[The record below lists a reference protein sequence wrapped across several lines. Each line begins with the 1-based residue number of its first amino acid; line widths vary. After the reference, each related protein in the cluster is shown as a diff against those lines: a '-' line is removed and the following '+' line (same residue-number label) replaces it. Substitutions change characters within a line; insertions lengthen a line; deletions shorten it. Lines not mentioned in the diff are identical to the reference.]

1 MGLTMRHWCTLMIP
15 MHPARTALLAIVL
28 WCAAG
33 RAAPGAPADAAGV
46 VPALDAGTT
55 LLVVSP
61 HPDDET
67 LCCAGVIRR
76 VLAAGGRVSIVWI
89 TSGDGEFSAAVF
101 QPDLL
106 FSRQKMREFGLARM
120 QEARRAAG
128 ILGVPPAGQ
137 LFLGYPDGSLTRLL
151 GADPATVHAGRFTAA
166 EAVPY
171 PQALF
176 PGHPF
181 TGASL
186 RADFAQVLERVHP
199 TLILAPSL
207 LDSHPDHSATGLL
220 AMAWNA
226 QSAHP
231 VTMRFWIVH
240 GGEGWPSPRDLS
252 MGTPLPQAPLGA
264 GLGARA
270 FALEPEEEDC
280 KLAAVRAYASQMR
293 LMAPFLLAF
302 VRSTELYSVRA
313 TVP

>member
-1 MGLTMRHWCTLMIP
+1 MRHSCTLMSSTN
-15 MHPARTALLAIVL
+15 PARTALLAIVL

-33 RAAPGAPADAAGV
+33 RAALAAPSAGLGA
-46 VPALDAGTT
+46 VPAVDGGTT

-61 HPDDET
+61 HPDDEA
-67 LCCAGVIRR
+67 LCCAGLIQR

-89 TSGDGEFSAAVF
+89 TSGDGEFSAALF
-101 QPDLL
+101 EPGLI

-120 QEARRAAG
+120 QEARTAAG

-137 LFLGYPDGSLTRLL
+137 LFLGYPDGSLTQLL
-151 GADPATVHAGRFTAA
+151 GGDQAAVHAGRFTAA
-166 EAVPY
+166 AAVPY

-186 RADFAQVLERVHP
+186 RADLAQVLDEVHP
-199 TLILAPSL
+199 TLVLAPSP
-207 LDSHPDHSATGLL
+207 LDSHPDHSATALL
-220 AMAWNA
+220 ATAANEH
-226 QSAHP
+226 SKHP
-231 VTMRFWIVH
+231 ATMRFWIVH

-252 MGTPLPQAPLGA
+252 MGTPLPQAPLGL
-264 GLGARA
+264 GLGAQP
-270 FALEPEEEDC
+270 FALEPTEEDR
-280 KLAAVRAYASQMR
+280 KLAAVRAYTSQMR

-313 TVP
+313 TNP